1 MGIQGHA
8 SLTLMHMDSG
18 HPHFEHLKGIENM
31 VQRGAN
37 LTKQLLGFAR
47 RCKYEVKPTD
57 LNEMIDNSSEMFG
70 RTKKEIRIHRK
81 YQKHIWTVEVD
92 KGQIEQVLLNLYIN
106 AWQAMSRG
114 GGSIY
119 CNKQCCH

>member
-8 SLTLMHMDSG
+8 SLTLMHMDSS

-47 RCKYEVKPTD
+47 RGKYEVKPTD

-70 RTKKEIRIHRK
+70 RTKKEIQIHRK

-114 GGSIY
+114 ESIY